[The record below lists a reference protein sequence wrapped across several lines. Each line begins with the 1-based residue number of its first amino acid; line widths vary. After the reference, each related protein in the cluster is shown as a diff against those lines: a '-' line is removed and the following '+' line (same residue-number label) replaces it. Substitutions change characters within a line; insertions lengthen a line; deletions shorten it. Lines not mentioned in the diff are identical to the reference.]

1 MNKIKIIIADDHQ
14 LVIDGI
20 KSLLSDVEEMDIVGE
35 ALNGNELLDLLK
47 NQSSDI
53 VILDINMPGM
63 DGLKAMQNINS
74 LYVDTK
80 TLVLTTYDDTRLI
93 REILKLGAKGYVL
106 KSTGKEE
113 LLKAI
118 KALASGGTFFSKEV
132 SEKIL
137 KAMMK
142 DNSVEVPQ
150 QSLLP
155 ISLTKREKEILKFI
169 AMEYTGKEI
178 AAELHISINTVE
190 THRRNL
196 LRKLKAKNTAG
207 LVRYAMKHDII

>member
-80 TLVLTTYDDTRLI
+80 ILVLTTYDDTRLI

>member
-80 TLVLTTYDDTRLI
+80 ILVLTTYDDTRLI

-142 DNSVEVPQ
+142 DNSVEVPR
-150 QSLLP
+150 QSVLP
-155 ISLTKREKEILKFI
+155 ISLTKREKEILKLI

>member
-80 TLVLTTYDDTRLI
+80 ILVLTTYDDTRLI

-155 ISLTKREKEILKFI
+155 ISLTKREKEILKLI